1 MLILYITELRAAASS
16 VGEHHRDLHICIG
29 AQSSISCHQ
38 TGTAIVVGLS
48 FHFQAVTAQAEKPL
62 QFFLLLKVMEDGAI
76 SFAAVYS

>member
-16 VGEHHRDLHICIG
+16 VGEHHRDHYICIG

-48 FHFQAVTAQAEKPL
+48 FHFQAEKAL
-62 QFFLLLKVMEDGAI
+62 QFFLLLKVMDDGAI